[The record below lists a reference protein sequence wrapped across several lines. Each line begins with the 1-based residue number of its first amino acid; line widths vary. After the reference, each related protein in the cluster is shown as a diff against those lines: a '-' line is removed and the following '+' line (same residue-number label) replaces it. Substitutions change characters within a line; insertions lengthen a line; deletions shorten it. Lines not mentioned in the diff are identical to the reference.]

1 MSTIETL
8 SDVNNTFLSR
18 RELTC
23 DFPGSSGK
31 LKSMEA
37 VDMVTKE
44 FKLDGKVVIPMRL
57 KTHVGMSK
65 VTGTFYVYEDEGLAK
80 KHINPTIFSRLE
92 KTKAKIAEAEKAA
105 ADAAAAE
112 TPAEEEKQKHQ
123 LKRRKQNN
131 AVEKKGNKG
140 SSPKVYGY
148 YKVEGDKVTRTRKI
162 VLDVEK
168 EYTCQNIR
176 IDAHVENVATQ
187 NSYNKKN

>member
-1 MSTIETL
+1 MKYPKDFGYMSLIQTL

-23 DFPGSSGK
+23 DFPGLSGK

-57 KTHVGMSK
+57 KTHVGMLK
-65 VTGTFYVYEDEGLAK
+65 VTGTFYVYDDEGLAK

-105 ADAAAAE
+105 ESEA
-112 TPAEEEKQKHQ
+112 PAEEKTDEAPAEEKTDE
-123 LKRRKQNN
+123 
-131 AVEKKGNKG
+131 APAEEKT
-140 SSPKVYGY
+140 
-148 YKVEGDKVTRTRKI
+148 E
-162 VLDVEK
+162 
-168 EYTCQNIR
+168 
-176 IDAHVENVATQ
+176 
-187 NSYNKKN
+187 

>member
-23 DFPGSSGK
+23 DFPGLGGK
-31 LKSMEA
+31 LKNMEA
-37 VDMVTKE
+37 VDMITKE

-65 VTGTFYVYEDEGLAK
+65 VTGTFYVYDDEGLAK

-112 TPAEEEKQKHQ
+112 APAEEAAAEAPAEEAAAEEEKT
-123 LKRRKQNN
+123 
-131 AVEKKGNKG
+131 E
-140 SSPKVYGY
+140 
-148 YKVEGDKVTRTRKI
+148 
-162 VLDVEK
+162 
-168 EYTCQNIR
+168 
-176 IDAHVENVATQ
+176 
-187 NSYNKKN
+187 